1 MDIAAL
7 FKKMGSELEICMG
20 IATFIASALKGVA
33 WGKVAGL
40 AMEYGPELYRMACGR
55 LRKEDDLP
63 PEPTEEENELRQRID
78 RLEKLLVEQEEVIR
92 GQVARNEQL
101 QDACLK
107 LEGQM
112 NRFRIVSAILAVIA
126 IGFAVM
132 LIRQG

>member
-1 MDIAAL
+1 
-7 FKKMGSELEICMG
+7 MG

-40 AMEYGPELYRMACGR
+40 ALEYGPELYRRACER
-55 LRKEDDLP
+55 LNKEDLLP
-63 PEPTEEENELRQRID
+63 GQTEEEIELRQRIE

-107 LEGQM
+107 IEERL
-112 NRFRIVSAILAVIA
+112 NRFRIVCAVLAVIA
-126 IGFAVM
+126 ITFAV
-132 LIRQG
+132 LLLRHG